1 VSCSCDIIRSGG
13 ILHTA
18 VHSAAVRCPLP
29 FRGRREKS
37 YYVECGQS
45 TRRSNMD
52 RKQYDL
58 EYFRENGFKR
68 RKCAHCGKFFWTA
81 GDSKLCGEPPCVEYT
96 FLGNSPMKKHLSVSG
111 MREEFLSF
119 MERNGHTRIRRYP
132 IVARWRNDVFFV
144 QASIYN
150 FQPWVTGGTVKPPA
164 NPLTMSQPC
173 ARFVDIDNV
182 GRTGRHFTLFE
193 MMTHT
198 CFNTP
203 DNFVYFKDRTVEL
216 CNDFIAKDL
225 GVNSELIIFKEDDWE
240 GGGNSGPC
248 FEVLVEGSEVATLVF
263 MMYSDAG
270 GRKTPMNMTVVDT
283 GYGLERLAW
292 VSQGSPSAYEA
303 VFGTVLEELKEELG
317 IESDDRLLSEY
328 SRIAGLM
335 DAKTPG
341 AIRETREMVAKNMGI
356 SADELLRRI
365 IPLENLY
372 TLLDHTRS
380 LSLMLNDGVMPSNA
394 REGYFARLLIRR
406 GIRALSNLNSG
417 MRLAEIVGRQL
428 DYWARDFPELKE
440 DSGDIM
446 KIVEVEER
454 KYQDTVARGRSVVS
468 RLEAS
473 NGGKGISLDNLIELY
488 ESHGLS
494 PEQVAEFASSKVEI
508 PDDFYARMASRRI
521 AAAEEKKAEEAVKLP
536 PLPPTV
542 RAYYESQY
550 VTEFEATVLHCD
562 DSFIVLDRTYF
573 YPEGGGQDPDTGYI
587 EKRRVKDV
595 QLSGGIIVH
604 LYEGSR
610 LATGTKVRCSIDR
623 ERRMNLMRHH
633 TATHVLIAGARKVLG
648 NHVWQAGA
656 HKQSDVSRLDITHYE
671 QLTAAEIATLEETVN
686 SVIFE
691 DRKITVEVMDRIEAE
706 RRYGFRLYQGGVVP
720 GKDIRVVT
728 VEGWDV
734 EACAGTHCERT
745 GEIGTFK
752 ILRTA
757 RIQDG
762 VVRIEFV
769 AGMPALHAMQEMSR
783 QMEMLR
789 EELNADEQ
797 HLVSAVRQ
805 LQSRLRETEKRAE
818 KKESMSLEE
827 LGQQLLEK
835 SARIG
840 DTRLVFH
847 ITDAGTEQMRP
858 LMRILSREEK
868 TLALIVAGRERD
880 RIMIG
885 RGPGCSVDCSALMG
899 KIGEK
904 FGGKGG
910 GSADF
915 AQGTVNSVDEN
926 EFLSFLKKALGP

>member
-1 VSCSCDIIRSGG
+1 
-13 ILHTA
+13 
-18 VHSAAVRCPLP
+18 
-29 FRGRREKS
+29 
-37 YYVECGQS
+37 
-45 TRRSNMD
+45 MD

-58 EYFRENGFKR
+58 EYFRENGFAR
-68 RKCAHCGKFFWTA
+68 RKCLNCGRHFWTA
-81 GDSKLCGEPPCVEYT
+81 GDSKFCGEPPCVEYT
-96 FLGNSPMKKHLSVSG
+96 FLGNSPMKKNLGVRE

-216 CNDFIAKDL
+216 CNDFLAKDL
-225 GVNSELIIFKEDDWE
+225 GVSRDLIIFKEDDWE

-263 MMYSDAG
+263 MMYSDSG
-270 GRKTPMNMTVVDT
+270 GKKTPMDMTVVDT

-292 VSQGSPSAYEA
+292 VSRGSPSAYEA
-303 VFGTVLEELKEELG
+303 VFGTILEELKEELG

-328 SRIAGLM
+328 SRVAGLM

-341 AIRETREMVAKNMGI
+341 AIRETREKVARNIGI
-356 SADELLRRI
+356 STEELLRKI

-380 LSLMLNDGVMPSNA
+380 LCLMLNDGVMPSNA
-394 REGYFARLLIRR
+394 KEGYFARLLMRR
-406 GIRALSNLNSG
+406 GIRALANLNSG
-417 MRLAEIVGRQL
+417 MKLAEIVGRQL
-428 DYWARDFPELKE
+428 DYWGVDFPELKE
-440 DSGDIM
+440 DAGDIM
-446 KIVEVEER
+446 KLVEVEER
-454 KYQDTVARGRSVVS
+454 KYQDTLKRGKSVVS
-468 RLEAS
+468 RLEES
-473 NGGKGISLDNLIELY
+473 NGGKGISLENLIELY

-521 AAAEEKKAEEAVKLP
+521 TVAEEKKTDDGVKLP

-542 RAYYESQY
+542 KAYYESQY
-550 VTEFEATVLHCD
+550 VTEFEATVLYCD

-587 EKRRVKDV
+587 EKRRITDV
-595 QLSGGIIVH
+595 QLTGSLIVH
-604 LYEGSR
+604 RYEGRR
-610 LATGTKVRCSIDR
+610 LEAGSKARCSVDR

-656 HKQSDVSRLDITHYE
+656 HKQSDLSRLDITHYE
-671 QLTAAEIATLEETVN
+671 QLTPAEISALEETVN

-691 DRKITVEVMDRIEAE
+691 NRNITVEVMDRIEAE
-706 RRYGFRLYQGGVVP
+706 SRYGFRLYQGGVVP

-728 VEGWDV
+728 IEGWDV

-752 ILRTA
+752 ILQTA

-769 AGMPALHAMQEMSR
+769 AGMPALHVMQQRSR
-783 QMEMLR
+783 QIELLR
-789 EELNADEQ
+789 EELNADED
-797 HLVSAVRQ
+797 HLVDAARRLS
-805 LQSRLRETEKRAE
+805 SRLREIERKMEKTEGTALAE
-818 KKESMSLEE
+818 LRDRLRENSITVGE
-827 LGQQLLEK
+827 
-835 SARIG
+835 
-840 DTRLVFH
+840 TRLILH
-847 ITDAGTEQMRP
+847 LTDAGMEQMQP
-858 LMRILSREEK
+858 LMRLLSEEEK
-868 TLALIVAGRERD
+868 TLALIVVKGKPD
-880 RIMIG
+880 RLLIG
-885 RGPGCSVDCSALMG
+885 RGPGCSVDCSVLMAE
-899 KIGEK
+899 IGRE

-910 GSADF
+910 GKADF
-915 AQGTVNSVDEN
+915 AQGTAGTINSAGEKA
-926 EFLSFLKKALGP
+926 FLDFLKRKLK